1 MPLAKALSRLIC
13 CALLLGAASCA
24 VSDILPVEDT
34 PALAPSAASRMPRE
48 ILSGAS
54 DMVVAQVEPE
64 VSRTE
69 VLAAVQ
75 SLVEQAP
82 LCFPWPGLWIDPGQ
96 RRSIYIARYDL
107 MTRDWGEE
115 VAAASRQRMQE
126 FVDLGFLTQ
135 RDRPEVG
142 PNVVE
147 YALTSEGTDYLRGSP
162 YGAERPIFCAPSQR
176 RVVEITRMDFGR
188 FPCGNLQVGFTHT
201 SDAWPTWARNDAV
214 RMRVAGEW
222 GAPGAQGEGTV
233 SLGRQ
238 WFRRGELPPGMT
250 QNGALRSVCYD
261 AQRQRTTGDDL
272 ALSPP
277 AALLGQ

>member
-1 MPLAKALSRLIC
+1 MPLAKALLRLVC
-13 CALLLGAASCA
+13 CALLLGAANCA
-24 VSDILPVEDT
+24 GSDLFPVEE
-34 PALAPSAASRMPRE
+34 APSPAPAGSRMPRE

-64 VSRTE
+64 VPRAE

-96 RRSIYIARYDL
+96 RRSVYIARYDL
-107 MTRDWGEE
+107 MTRDWGEQ
-115 VAAASRQRMQE
+115 VAANSRQRMQE

-135 RDRPEVG
+135 RDRPDVG
-142 PNVVE
+142 PSVVE
-147 YALTSEGTDYLRGSP
+147 NNLTPDGALYLRGSP
-162 YGAERPIFCAPSQR
+162 YGAERPTFCAPSQR

-188 FPCGNLQVGFTHT
+188 FPCGNLHVGFTHT
-201 SDAWPTWARNDAV
+201 SDTWPSWARNDAA
-214 RMRVAGEW
+214 RSRVAAEW
-222 GAPGAQGEGTV
+222 GAPGAQSEGDV

-238 WFRRGELPPGMT
+238 WFRRGELPAGVT
-250 QNGALRSVCYD
+250 QNGGLRSVCYD
-261 AQRQRTTGDDL
+261 SERQRVTGDDL

-277 AALLGQ
+277 AALPSQ